1 MKVGEKMKNAE
12 NKNPMQKQPG
22 NKINTGGVPTPE
34 DMELI
39 NLYARKPLTA
49 EEVCT
54 FTLRA
59 ADTRIDRDFERFDR
73 LALEKMAELYV
84 GKTVITDHTPSAE
97 NQCARIYRG
106 YVQDAQDG
114 ESELILCAYMPNS
127 GNDELMA
134 KLDRGTMKEVSVG
147 CAVTKRTCSVCG
159 KQYMMCSHQKGKSY
173 KGRQCFFTLSGV
185 TDVYEVSFVAVPA
198 QPAAGVVKCRKS
210 CSTEPDNTDKTAELK
225 RRLAAAKLQTA
236 KMIIQME
243 EMKHENDK
251 ENV

>member
-1 MKVGEKMKNAE
+1 MESAE
-12 NKNPMQKQPG
+12 NKNMLQKQSG
-22 NKINTGGVPTPE
+22 DKIDSSGVTPE
-34 DMELI
+34 DLELI
-39 NLYARKPLTA
+39 NRYARKPLTA

-73 LALEKMAELYV
+73 QALEQMANLYV
-84 GKTVITDHTPSAE
+84 GKTVITDHDPSAE

-114 ESELILCAYMPNS
+114 ESELMLCAYMPKS
-127 GNDELMA
+127 GNDELIA
-134 KLDRGTMKEVSVG
+134 KIDSGIMKEVSVG

-173 KGRQCFFTLSGV
+173 KDRQCFFTLSGV

-198 QPAAGVVKCRKS
+198 QRSAGVIKCRKS
-210 CSTEPDNTDKTAELK
+210 YDTEPDGTGLSRTEPDTESELQK
-225 RRLAAAKLQTA
+225 RLAAAGLLTA
-236 KMIIQME
+236 EIILIQME
-243 EMKHENDK
+243 E
-251 ENV
+251 